1 MDKSIYNIKNLSGA
15 FMVTDKLPK
24 AVIYKNGILSFLDQ
38 TQLPLKVVYEE
49 QKTAEQIYDSI
60 KQLKVR
66 GAPAIG
72 IAGAYG
78 LIVSVKKYIH
88 EPVDIFL
95 TELKSIGEY
104 LVSSRP
110 TAVNLSWAV
119 NRIINKAKSAG
130 YSTSEELWHI
140 LEQEA
145 ENIYNEDKEICK
157 NIGRYGAEL
166 IENGSGILTHCNAG
180 ALAVSELGTAL
191 APIYT
196 ALDMGKTF
204 KVYADETRPLLQG
217 ARLTSYELQASGADV
232 TLICDN
238 MAAYAMSRGL
248 INMVIVGCDRVAAN
262 GDTAN
267 KIGTMNVAILA
278 NYFKIPFY
286 VACPSSTFDNMTLT
300 GSDIVI
306 EQRNPEEVTHFAG
319 VQTTPDN
326 VKVLNPAFD
335 VTPNELITGFI
346 TEYGI
351 IIPPYIINLEN
362 ILHKGWK
369 QNLMFK

>member
-38 TQLPLKVVYEE
+38 RQLPLKVVYEE

-78 LIVSVKKYIH
+78 LVVAVKKYIN
-88 EPVDIFL
+88 EPIDKFIV
-95 TELKSIGEY
+95 ELKNVGDY

-119 NRIINKAKSAG
+119 NRII
-130 YSTSEELWHI
+130 
-140 LEQEA
+140 
-145 ENIYNEDKEICK
+145 EIFK

-306 EQRNPEEVTHFAG
+306 EQRNPEEVTHLAG
-319 VQTTPDN
+319 VQTAPDN

-335 VTPNELITGFI
+335 VTPNEMITGFI

-351 IIPPYIINLEN
+351 IKPPYIINLEN
-362 ILHKGWK
+362 QLHRGRK
-369 QNLMFK
+369 NHV